1 MFKVGDLV
9 VYGNNGVCTVD
20 SIGPSSLSGADRN
33 KDYYFLTPYYSGKCR
48 IMIPCDN
55 DRIVLRALITKDEA
69 NALIEDLEN
78 IGLMEI
84 TDEKNREQIYKN
96 TIRGCDCREMF
107 SLIKTIYL
115 RKQTRLSEGKKV
127 TSSDEKFFLIA
138 EDKLYGELAVA
149 LGIEKNDIKDY
160 IRSWTGMNK

>member
-9 VYGNNGVCTVD
+9 VYGNNGVCRVD
-20 SIGPSSLSGADRN
+20 SIGPSALSGADSS
-33 KDYYFLTPYYSGKCR
+33 KDYYYLTPYYSGKCR

-55 DRIVLRALITKDEA
+55 DRIVLRALITKEEA
-69 NALIEDLEN
+69 NALIDDLDS
-78 IGLMEI
+78 IDALVI
-84 TDEKNREQIYKN
+84 PDEKSREQTYKN
-96 TIRGCDCREMF
+96 AIRGCDCREMF
-107 SLIKTIYL
+107 SLIKTIYI

-127 TSSDEKFFLIA
+127 TSSDEKYFLIA

-160 IRSWTGMNK
+160 IRSKTGMNR